1 MSSRQIVLP
10 VTGMTCAMCV
20 NNVERA
26 LKRTEGVERATVNLA
41 TEQANVAYD
50 ASAVSPADLA
60 TRLERAG
67 YGVAAATMNLAVTG
81 MTCAMCQKN
90 VERALKRVDGVLEVT
105 VNLANDSASLVYLPT
120 LARRGDFARA
130 LDRAGYGL
138 IETDEAD
145 SPEDAE
151 AAARR
156 AETARQQHLLLFGAV
171 FTIPLTILSMTR
183 HFLHQSPF
191 LSEHFAWLHAESWLF
206 VFGALAT
213 PVVFVLGRQYV
224 SGAIKSLR
232 NGTANMDVLVAMGSL
247 AAYGYGLIVLL
258 GILFDFS
265 DVVGKSDYFES
276 AAVILTLITLG
287 KLLEARA
294 KSRTSAAIK
303 KLIKLAPKS
312 ATLLRDDIPVEIPVD
327 EVLIGDKLLVKPG
340 ERLPVDALVVAGSS
354 AVDES
359 LLTGESLPI
368 DKSVGDEVIAGSIN
382 QQGRLVVEARR
393 IGKDT
398 TLAQLIELVLRA
410 QASKAPIQAVAD
422 RVASYFVPT
431 VIVLALITLLGWL
444 FVGGASFP
452 QAVLNMIAVLVIAC
466 PCALGLATPTAIMV
480 GSGRGAERGILFRD
494 SEALERSAGLTA
506 VLLDKTGTI
515 TQGKPELTALVGTV
529 NHVAERVLQYAASAE
544 AASEHPLAQA
554 VLAAAAE
561 QGIELLPLDD
571 FSALPGRGIMAR
583 IDGAGV
589 MLGSPRFIREQGID
603 SSHLQDDI
611 AELQARGHTVVLLA
625 LDDELAGALS
635 LGDQLKPTAK
645 AAVQTLQ
652 GSGLQVTLV
661 TGDNQQTAK
670 AIASEVGISRVLAE
684 VLPADKAAAVEQLQ
698 REGQRVAMVGDGVN
712 DAPALAQ
719 ADVGFAI
726 GAGADIAIEAAD
738 VTLVSG
744 DLRALSTAIDMS
756 KATLRTIHQNLFWA
770 FIYNIVL
777 IPVAMLGGL
786 IPMFAAAA
794 MAFSSV
800 FVVSNS
806 LRLRGRKIEM

>member
-20 NNVERA
+20 GNVERA
-26 LKRTEGVERATVNLA
+26 LKRAEGVQSANVNLA
-41 TEQANVAYD
+41 TEQASVAYD

-60 TRLERAG
+60 SRLERAG
-67 YGVAAATMNLAVTG
+67 YGVAAATMDLAVTG

-90 VERALKRVDGVLEVT
+90 VERALKRVDGVLAAT
-105 VNLANDSASLVYLPT
+105 VNLANDTASLTYLPN

-130 LDRAGYGL
+130 LERAGYGL
-138 IETDEAD
+138 IEVDESDPTD
-145 SPEDAE
+145 DAE
-151 AAARR
+151 AVARR
-156 AETARQQHLLLFGAV
+156 GETARQQRLLLIGAI

-183 HFLHQSPF
+183 HFLHQSSF
-191 LSEHFAWLHAESWLF
+191 LSEHFAWLHADSWLF

-224 SGAIKSLR
+224 DGAFKSLR

-247 AAYGYGLIVLL
+247 AAYVYGLIVLL

-303 KLIKLAPKS
+303 KLISLAPKT
-312 ATLLRDDIPVEIPVD
+312 ATLLRDDQPVEIPIA
-327 EVLIGDKLLVKPG
+327 EVILGDKLLVKPG
-340 ERLPVDALVVAGSS
+340 ERLPVDALVVDGSS

-359 LLTGESLPI
+359 LLTGESLPV
-368 DKSVGDEVIAGSIN
+368 DKSAGDEVIAGSIN
-382 QQGRLVVEARR
+382 QQGRLVIAAQR

-398 TLAQLIELVLRA
+398 MLAQMIDLVLRA
-410 QASKAPIQAVAD
+410 QASKAPIQATAD
-422 RVASYFVPT
+422 RVAAYFVPA
-431 VIVLALITLLGWL
+431 VIALAGITLLGWL
-444 FVGGASFP
+444 FIGEASFP
-452 QAVLNMIAVLVIAC
+452 TAILNMIAVLVIAC

-480 GSGRGAERGILFRD
+480 GGGRGAEQGILFRD

-515 TQGKPELTALVGTV
+515 TQGKPELTALVGTE
-529 NHVAERVLQYAASAE
+529 NHAAERVLQYAASAE

-561 QGIELLPLDD
+561 RGSELLPLDD
-571 FSALPGRGIMAR
+571 FEALPGRGVVAR
-583 IDGAGV
+583 IDGAEV
-589 MLGSPRFIREQGID
+589 TLGSPRFMRERGID
-603 SSHLQDDI
+603 ASALQDNI
-611 AELQARGHTVVLLA
+611 AVLQASGHTVVLLA
-625 LDDELAGALS
+625 LDGELAGALS

-645 AAVQTLQ
+645 ATVQTLQ
-652 GSGLQVTLV
+652 GRGMQVTMI
-661 TGDNQQTAK
+661 TGDNQQTAN
-670 AIASEVGISRVLAE
+670 AIAGEVGIGRVLAE
-684 VLPADKAAAVEQLQ
+684 VLPADKAAAVAQLQ

-744 DLRALSTAIDMS
+744 DLRALPTAIDLS

-806 LRLRGRKIEM
+806 LRLRGRALR